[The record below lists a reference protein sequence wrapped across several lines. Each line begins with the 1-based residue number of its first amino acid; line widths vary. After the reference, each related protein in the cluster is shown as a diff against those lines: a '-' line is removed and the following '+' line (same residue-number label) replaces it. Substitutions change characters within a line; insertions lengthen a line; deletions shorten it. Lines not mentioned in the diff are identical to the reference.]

1 MSIVSEYLDEH
12 KEVLLRDNPGCNE
25 SWLANEYMG
34 KKSLAGS
41 RIGFLNRILIQVNN
55 EKVGSLPYIHH
66 CDISRVR
73 RKWIHVLHRTTR

>member
-34 KKSLAGS
+34 KNHWRALGS
-41 RIGFLNRILIQVNN
+41 DFSIG
-55 EKVGSLPYIHH
+55 Y
-66 CDISRVR
+66 
-73 RKWIHVLHRTTR
+73 